1 MFDNQYDAKIFA
13 CKGGPFL
20 GTASARAYNRSYHFK
35 ASGIGQMGT
44 SRRIQVGIVG
54 CGPAGLLLSQLLHV
68 NGIESVILERRDR
81 AYVEGRIRAGV
92 LEQGTVDL
100 LRAAGV
106 AGRLEREGLIH
117 GGIEIAGAGERI
129 RIPLTD
135 LTGGKVVTIYGQ
147 TEVTKDLIA
156 ARLAACGEIV
166 FEAEDVQPLDYDT
179 DRPRLTYRKNGETV
193 ELACDFI
200 AGCDGFHGVC
210 RASLPEGAIQTLER
224 VYPFGWL
231 GVLAK
236 APPASDELIYAHHEN
251 GFALF
256 SMRSAT
262 ISRNYLQCRPDE
274 DLTEW
279 PDARVWDELRLR
291 VGDSDGSLVNEG
303 EVLEKSVVPMRSF
316 VAEPLRHGRLFLAG
330 DAAHIVPPT
339 GAKGLNLAASD
350 IHYLHRALIAHY
362 KHGDDS
368 GLDSYSQTALA
379 RIWKAER
386 FSWWMTSLLHTFP
399 DTRAFENRM
408 QLAEI
413 EYLLA
418 SKAAQ
423 TSLAENYVGLPF

>member
-1 MFDNQYDAKIFA
+1 
-13 CKGGPFL
+13 
-20 GTASARAYNRSYHFK
+20 
-35 ASGIGQMGT
+35 MGT

-106 AGRLEREGLIH
+106 AGRLEREGLVH
-117 GGIEIAGAGERI
+117 GGIEIAGAGERV

-156 ARLAACGEIV
+156 ARLAAGGEIV

-179 DRPRLTYRKNGETV
+179 DRPRLTYRKDGETV

-210 RASLPEGAIQTLER
+210 RASLPEGAIRTLER

-256 SMRSAT
+256 SMRSAA

-303 EVLEKSVVPMRSF
+303 AVLEKSVVPMRSF

>member
-1 MFDNQYDAKIFA
+1 
-13 CKGGPFL
+13 
-20 GTASARAYNRSYHFK
+20 
-35 ASGIGQMGT
+35 MGT

-106 AGRLEREGLIH
+106 AGRLEREGLVH
-117 GGIEIAGAGERI
+117 GGIEIAGAGARV

-156 ARLAACGEIV
+156 ARLAAGGEIV

-179 DRPRLTYRKNGETV
+179 DRPRLTYRKDGETV

-210 RASLPEGAIQTLER
+210 RASLPEGAIRTLQR

-262 ISRNYLQCRPDE
+262 LSRNYLQCRPDE

-368 GLDSYSQTALA
+368 GLATYSQNALA

-413 EYLLA
+413 EYLLE

>member
-1 MFDNQYDAKIFA
+1 MSK
-13 CKGGPFL
+13 
-20 GTASARAYNRSYHFK
+20 T
-35 ASGIGQMGT
+35 
-44 SRRIQVGIVG
+44 RRTQVGIVG

-68 NGIESVILERRDR
+68 NGIDSVILERKDRD
-81 AYVEGRIRAGV
+81 YVEGRIRAGV

-106 AGRLEREGLIH
+106 AERLDREGLVH
-117 GGIEIAGAGERI
+117 GGIEIAGAGERR
-129 RIPLTD
+129 RIPLSD

-156 ARLAACGEIV
+156 ARLAAGGEIV
-166 FEAEDVQPLDYDT
+166 FEAEDVRPLDYDT
-179 DRPRLTYRKNGETV
+179 DAPRLTYRKDGETV

-210 RASLPEGAIQTLER
+210 RASLPGDAIRTLER

-236 APPASDELIYAHHEN
+236 APPASDELIYAHHDN

-256 SMRSAT
+256 SMRSADV
-262 ISRNYLQCRPDE
+262 SRNYLQCRPDE
-274 DLTEW
+274 DLAEW

-291 VGDSDGSLVNEG
+291 VGDTDGSLVNEG
-303 EVLEKSVVPMRSF
+303 AVLEKSVVPMRSF

-362 KHGDDS
+362 RHGDDS
-368 GLDSYSQTALA
+368 GLATYSQTALA

-413 EYLLA
+413 EYLLE